1 LGPKIKP
8 ARRPGDRSFNAPD
21 SDGQRQLELYET
33 AAAATGG
40 AEEHRRCGQA
50 GAPPRP
56 MAGSG
61 CLPTLA
67 RTRAPTGCCTGGC
80 PTRSRGVL
88 KPGSLRRW
96 RGEAAWDRLPP
107 GARAGGLH
115 VTCGI
120 ISWPIQVTTEECVLL
135 LRVDS
140 ESRLPGRRRLLASTW
155 ASQSTF
161 RRLPAFEQRLSG
173 PVFWL

>member
-1 LGPKIKP
+1 M
-8 ARRPGDRSFNAPD
+8 RPGWS
-21 SDGQRQLELYET
+21 T
-33 AAAATGG
+33 
-40 AEEHRRCGQA
+40 
-50 GAPPRP
+50 APPHGRVRLSP
-56 MAGSG
+56 HSG
-61 CLPTLA
+61 PDKGPRWLLY
-67 RTRAPTGCCTGGC
+67 GGC
-80 PTRSRGVL
+80 PTRGRGVL

-96 RGEAAWDRLPP
+96 RGEAAWDRLLP

-120 ISWPIQVTTEECVLL
+120 ISWPIQVTTEECGVLL
-135 LRVDS
+135 LRVD
-140 ESRLPGRRRLLASTW
+140 SRLPGRRRLLASTW